1 VIVFR
6 KTLRDQRRG
15 LIGWTIG
22 LVLLVLVYVAVWPS
36 IRDSAPQMDAYI
48 KNLPKVMRELF
59 IQGDYGTP
67 VGYVSSEIFGQ
78 LGLLLIVIAGIGL
91 GARATAA
98 EEETGTLDILLSTPV
113 TRRRVLLEK
122 LAALAVQVTALA
134 VILSASIALL
144 GPFVALHV
152 ALGGLVAVT
161 ISLILLGLAFGSIA
175 LLFGAWTGRRSIAI
189 GLTTALAVVGFV
201 IDGLSKAVDWLE
213 PARFASPFYY
223 YSANDPLKN
232 GLDPWHALALAGLA
246 VVAVALAAAVFE
258 RRDLTT
264 T

>member
-1 VIVFR
+1 MIILR

-22 LVLLVLVYVAVWPS
+22 LVSLVLVYIAVWPS
-36 IRDSAPQMDAYI
+36 IRESAPQMNAYI
-48 KNLPKVMRELF
+48 RNLPKVMRELF

-78 LGLLLIVIAGIGL
+78 MGLLLIVIAGIGL

-122 LAALAVQVTALA
+122 LAALVVQVAALT

-144 GPFVALHV
+144 GPSVALRV
-152 ALGGLVAVT
+152 SLDGLVAAT
-161 ISLILLGLAFGSIA
+161 LSLILLGLAFGSIA
-175 LLFGAWTGRRSIAI
+175 LLFGAWMGRRGLAIA
-189 GLTTALAVVGFV
+189 LTTALAVTGFV
-201 IDGLSKAVDWLE
+201 IDGLSKVVDWLE

-223 YSANDPLKN
+223 YSANEPLKN

-246 VVAVALAAAVFE
+246 VVAAALAVAVFE
-258 RRDLTT
+258 RRDLTA
-264 T
+264 

>member
-1 VIVFR
+1 MIILR

-15 LIGWTIG
+15 LVGWTIG
-22 LVLLVLVYVAVWPS
+22 LVSLVLVYIAVWPS
-36 IRDSAPQMDAYI
+36 IRDSAPQMNAYI

-78 LGLLLIVIAGIGL
+78 MGLLLIVIAGIGL
-91 GARATAA
+91 GARAIAA

-122 LAALAVQVTALA
+122 LAALAVQVAALA

-144 GPFVALHV
+144 GPSVALRV
-152 ALGGLVAVT
+152 SPRGLVAAT
-161 ISLILLGLAFGSIA
+161 LSLILLGLAFGSIA
-175 LLFGAWTGRRSIAI
+175 LLLGAWTGRRGLAV
-189 GLTTALAVVGFV
+189 GLTTALAVAGFV
-201 IDGLSKAVDWLE
+201 IDGLSKVVDWLE

-223 YSANDPLKN
+223 YSANEPLKN
-232 GLDPWHALALAGLA
+232 GVDPWHALALAGLA
-246 VVAVALAAAVFE
+246 IVATALAVAVFE
-258 RRDLTT
+258 RRDLTA
-264 T
+264 